1 MYDVDYAKEQLQHI
15 LNGLEYRS
23 YYNQREGFVSKW
35 WNKLVEWLADKL
47 IAIFKTTETSQNISE
62 IILVIIITLIVLFMI
77 FGLFIFLRHIQRR
90 RRYRSQQPLSTWD
103 KIDWTY
109 ENHLAEAKKLELENN
124 LQHATRHRFLAL
136 LLFFDERG
144 YLEKKIWKT
153 NVDYY
158 LELKQGSK
166 ERANTFLQLART
178 FDDVVYG
185 EHNINKKDYEV
196 FRQQTIPWLKESR

>member
-1 MYDVDYAKEQLQHI
+1 MYDVEHAKEQLQDI

-23 YYNQREGFVSKW
+23 YYNQRELFVAKW
-35 WNKLVEWLADKL
+35 WNKLVDWLADKL

-62 IILVIIITLIVLFMI
+62 IILVVMITLIILFMI
-77 FGLFIFLRHIQRR
+77 FGLFMFTRHIQRR
-90 RRYRSQQPLSTWD
+90 RRYRHQTPLSTWAQ
-103 KIDWTY
+103 IDWTY

-124 LQHATRHRFLAL
+124 FQYATRHRFLAL

-144 YLEKKIWKT
+144 YLEKKVWKT

-158 LELKQGSK
+158 LELKQSTK
-166 ERANTFLQLART
+166 EEANTFLQLART

-185 EHNINKKDYEV
+185 ERNINKKDYEM
-196 FRQQTIPWLKESR
+196 FRQQTLPWLEETR